1 MSGDISNGL
10 RLTTLTEY
18 KCQQQFAEQLPGG
31 AQAMLAAVNK
41 VLGKNLS
48 MGEMKQMM
56 KDGKLIAKEIL
67 PTLGDEMAKIAR
79 NGGALKEALL
89 GLAVAE
95 SRMKTSFDNMLANIY
110 QGGLNEGLS
119 DLYTTLDDMFFLMSQ
134 GDSKSGKFLKGFV
147 DAARESLVWVH
158 DTLLDIY
165 YLITEDLG
173 VKGANAE
180 MFGKAAYYGAIFLA
194 LNSISGLMKW
204 FISAPL
210 LNGIAALAGK
220 ILSVGTATETVAAAQ
235 VTANAAVAASASGGW
250 IAMLLSQSKL
260 LLAALAPVAA
270 VVAAIAAAAAI
281 LNLAQSKYNDFSAEQ
296 KADWQQKMT
305 TMNASATQGYYTKSG
320 LEQLGSQ
327 GNLPNT
333 NPYAPMMQAVAD
345 TNRQLQ
351 ETIIN
356 APPLRVD
363 VRVEES
369 ELSKFIK
376 FRVDEGIQRQVQ
388 SILPTGAPS
397 LVTK

>member
-95 SRMKTSFDNMLANIY
+95 SRMKMFFDNMLANIY
-110 QGGLNEGLS
+110 QGGLSEGLS
-119 DLYTTLDDMFFLMSQ
+119 DLYTTLDKMFWVLSQ
-134 GDSKSGKFLKGFV
+134 GDSGLGKFLKGFFEG
-147 DAARESLVWVH
+147 ARESVEWLWDH
-158 DTLLDIY
+158 LTLLRIM
-165 YLITEDLG
+165 LEEEFG
-173 VKGANAE
+173 MKGADME
-180 MFGKAAYYGAIFLA
+180 LLGKAAYYASIILA
-194 LNSISGLMKW
+194 LNTISGLMKW
-204 FISAPL
+204 LISAPL
-210 LNGIAALAGK
+210 LNGLATLAGK
-220 ILSVGTATETVAAAQ
+220 ILGVGAATETVAAAQ
-235 VTANAAVAASASGGW
+235 VTANAAVAASTSSGW

-333 NPYAPMMQAVAD
+333 NNYAPMMQAVAD

>member
-1 MSGDISNGL
+1 MNITKKQIYAED
-10 RLTTLTEY
+10 Y
-18 KCQQQFAEQLPGG
+18 QQQFAEQLAGG
-31 AQAMLAAVNK
+31 AEAMQKAVSK
-41 VLGKNLS
+41 WAGRDVGTD
-48 MGEMKQMM
+48 EMKAMM

-67 PTLGDEMAKIAR
+67 PLLAKEMAELAR
-79 NGGALKEALL
+79 NGEALKNALK
-89 GLAVAE
+89 GLAVIE

-110 QGGLNEGLS
+110 RGGLSEGLK
-119 DLYTTLDDMFFLMSQ
+119 DLYTTLDRMFWVLSK
-134 GDSKSGKFLKGFV
+134 GDSGLGGFLKGFLEG
-147 DAARESLVWVH
+147 ARESVEWLWDH
-158 DTLLDIY
+158 LTLIRIML
-165 YLITEDLG
+165 EEEFG
-173 VKGANAE
+173 MKGADME
-180 MFGKAAYYGAIFLA
+180 MLGKASYYASIILA
-194 LNSISGLMKW
+194 LNTITGLMKW

-210 LNGIAALAGK
+210 LNGLASLAGK
-220 ILSVGTATETVAAAQ
+220 ILGVGAATETVAAAQ
-235 VTANAAVAASASGGW
+235 ATANAAVAASTSSGW

-333 NPYAPMMQAVAD
+333 NPYGQMMQANAD
-345 TNRQLQ
+345 ITRQLQ
-351 ETIIN
+351 ETILN

-376 FRVDEGIQRQVQ
+376 FRVEEGMQRQIQ
-388 SILPTGAPS
+388 SIIPTGAPS
-397 LVTK
+397 LVVK

>member
-1 MSGDISNGL
+1 
-10 RLTTLTEY
+10 
-18 KCQQQFAEQLPGG
+18 
-31 AQAMLAAVNK
+31 MLAAVNK

-89 GLAVAE
+89 GLAVTE

-110 QGGLNEGLS
+110 QGGLSEGLS

-180 MFGKAAYYGAIFLA
+180 MFGKAAYYTSIVIA
-194 LNSISGLMKW
+194 LNTITGMMKW
-204 FISAPL
+204 LISAPL
-210 LNGIAALAGK
+210 LNGLASLAGK
-220 ILSVGTATETVAAAQ
+220 ILGVGAATETVAAAQ
-235 VTANAAVAASASGGW
+235 VTANAAVAASTSSGW

-270 VVAAIAAAAAI
+270 AVAAIAAAAAI
-281 LNLAQSKYNDFSAEQ
+281 LNLAQDKYDNMSPTQ
-296 KADWQQKMT
+296 QADWQQKMT
-305 TMNASATQGYYTKSG
+305 QLNTRSTLMSSG
-320 LEQLGSQ
+320 AGGSM
-327 GNLPNT
+327 LPNT

-376 FRVDEGIQRQVQ
+376 FRVDEGIQRQIQ

>member
-1 MSGDISNGL
+1 MNITKKQIYAED
-10 RLTTLTEY
+10 Y
-18 KCQQQFAEQLPGG
+18 QQQFAEQLAGG
-31 AQAMLAAVNK
+31 AEAMQKAVSK
-41 VLGKNLS
+41 WAGRDVGTD
-48 MGEMKQMM
+48 EMKAMM

-67 PTLGDEMAKIAR
+67 PLLAKEMAELAR
-79 NGGALKEALL
+79 NGEALKNALK
-89 GLAVAE
+89 GLAVIE
-95 SRMKTSFDNMLANIY
+95 DRMKTSFDDMLANVY
-110 QGGLNEGLS
+110 RGGLSEGLK
-119 DLYTTLDDMFFLMSQ
+119 DLYTTLDRMFWVLSK
-134 GDSKSGKFLKGFV
+134 GDSGLGKFLKGFLEG
-147 DAARESLVWVH
+147 AKESVEWLWDH
-158 DTLLDIY
+158 LTLLRIM
-165 YLITEDLG
+165 LEEEFGIT
-173 VKGANAE
+173 GANME
-180 MFGKAAYYGAIFLA
+180 MLGKVSYYGAIFLA

-210 LNGIAALAGK
+210 LNGIVALAGK
-220 ILSVGTATETVAAAQ
+220 ILSVGTATETVA
-235 VTANAAVAASASGGW
+235 
-250 IAMLLSQSKL
+250 
-260 LLAALAPVAA
+260 AALAPVAA

-333 NPYAPMMQAVAD
+333 NNYAPIMQAVAD